1 MKHRIAVILAASFSL
16 ASAYPVPTRAQ
27 QPPQT
32 PQQSAQQT
40 TQSQTSQ
47 TQGPQKSTDNSV
59 ADAARKARAQKKNE
73 PAVAKTYT
81 NDDLPSI
88 EGGVSSV
95 GAAPPAVDSKDEKK
109 ADASASTKAA
119 PATQPTDVKKDEA
132 YWRKRFSALHEKLDL
147 AERELDVM
155 QRELNL
161 DQRQYYADP
170 NQALQQQYSRD
181 DINQKTD
188 KITRKQKEVDDLKQQ
203 VTDLEDELRRAG
215 GDPAWAR

>member
-16 ASAYPVPTRAQ
+16 ASGYSLATRAQ

-32 PQQSAQQT
+32 AQQN
-40 TQSQTSQ
+40 TQTQTSQ
-47 TQGPQKSTDNSV
+47 TQGPQKNTDNSV
-59 ADAARKARAQKKNE
+59 ADAARKAREQRKNE

-81 NDDLPSI
+81 NDDLPAI
-88 EGGVSSV
+88 QGGVSSV
-95 GAAPPAVDSKDEKK
+95 GATPPPTDSKDAKK
-109 ADASASTKAA
+109 TDASASTKAA
-119 PATQPTDVKKDEA
+119 SATQATDVKKDEA
-132 YWRKRFSALHEKLDL
+132 YWRKRFSGLHEKLDL
-147 AERELDVM
+147 AEKELDVM

-161 DQRQYYADP
+161 DQRQYYSDP

-181 DINQKTD
+181 DINEKTD
-188 KITRKQKEVDDLKQQ
+188 KITKKQKEVDDLKQQ